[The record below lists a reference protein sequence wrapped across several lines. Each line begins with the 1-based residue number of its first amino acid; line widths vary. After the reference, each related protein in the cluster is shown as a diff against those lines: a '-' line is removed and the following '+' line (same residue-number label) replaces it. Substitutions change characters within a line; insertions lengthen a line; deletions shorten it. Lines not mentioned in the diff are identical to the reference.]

1 MAQVS
6 SHGEVSVMGT
16 HQTPFDTVC
25 MLSGEFVCSL
35 KGQADFSEKVKE
47 LMHVKNLMPDKARIH
62 LKNTIHLI

>member
-35 KGQADFSEKVKE
+35 KGQADSVRK
-47 LMHVKNLMPDKARIH
+47 
-62 LKNTIHLI
+62 